1 MITSIIADLPA
12 SYVLAVAL
20 AGVFL
25 IAFMKGAFGGGFAIV
40 GIPLL
45 SLAMDPIAAGALLA
59 PLFVVMDITALRF
72 WKPNTWSRTDLAMLL
87 PALVVGI
94 GLGYF
99 VLRDLD
105 RHAVEIVMGV
115 VTLVFAAL
123 WFIGGGEIKPQPRST
138 IKATFAGLSSG
149 VTTMVAHSGGPP
161 LAIYLLPLGMSKA
174 LYAGTT
180 SLFFTVGN
188 LLKAGPW
195 LVLATPSR
203 SLWILMALCVPA
215 VPVGVWAGWRLH
227 ERLDQRALYR
237 TCYAILVVTAAKLLW
252 DGLAGY
258 VRL

>member
-1 MITSIIADLPA
+1 MHARVAMYEHDHNAPHHTMITSIITDLPA
-12 SYVLAVAL
+12 PFVLAVAL

-59 PLFVVMDITALRF
+59 PLFVIMDITALRF
-72 WKPNTWSRTDLAMLL
+72 WRPNTWSRVDLAMLL

-123 WFIGGGEIKPQPRST
+123 WFIGGGVRARPSRPRSPACLPVSRRWWR
-138 IKATFAGLSSG
+138 IRAGRRLRSICCRSACRRRS
-149 VTTMVAHSGGPP
+149 TPAPP
-161 LAIYLLPLGMSKA
+161 ACS
-174 LYAGTT
+174 
-180 SLFFTVGN
+180 
-188 LLKAGPW
+188 
-195 LVLATPSR
+195 SR
-203 SLWILMALCVPA
+203 SA
-215 VPVGVWAGWRLH
+215 
-227 ERLDQRALYR
+227 
-237 TCYAILVVTAAKLLW
+237 TS
-252 DGLAGY
+252 
-258 VRL
+258 